1 MSEIRRTKRWP
12 ITVLRVDA
20 NKNGS
25 MPISRRRGK
34 IPAAELVC
42 KVENTK
48 WPVRAACTAKFAVS
62 VSRISPTITTSGSW
76 RKILLRPEANDNPA
90 TRIQN
95 TDLDVVTSKISECD
109 WIAPDSRFTL
119 TRTLCSIKANIKD
132 YLQYVMYIGLAAAT
146 ILLIWNWFKI
156 VTASDQWK
164 QIGEFKKNLIY
175 IVIWVVLLIWFYY
188 IIDIFVSVVNL
199 VAE

>member
-1 MSEIRRTKRWP
+1 MRKIFLT
-12 ITVLRVDA
+12 TVLFIAGFTMLPLFQVQSWNFNQD
-20 NKNGS
+20 
-25 MPISRRRGK
+25 
-34 IPAAELVC
+34 
-42 KVENTK
+42 
-48 WPVRAACTAKFAVS
+48 PVAVLNE
-62 VSRISPTITTSGSW
+62 V
-76 RKILLRPEANDNPA
+76 KHEANNNPA

-119 TRTLCSIKANIKD
+119 TRTLCSIKAHIKD